1 MSHSPHIVGLGE
13 ALFDV
18 FENGREVV
26 GGAPLNFAVHAN
38 RLARVVGKSVAIV
51 SRVGADARGEA
62 VGAFLESAGMTGEF
76 LQKDAEH
83 ATGTVQVRLD
93 VGGQPSYEIVRD
105 VAWDFLQGNSEL
117 DALAEQC
124 ELVCY
129 GSLAQRSERSRET
142 IEAFVVRAKRAV
154 RLFDVNLRQSF
165 YDYSTLRRGCALATA
180 LKVNAEELG
189 VLASMLTLRGT
200 SPGDRVLSL
209 FERFPIEVVILTRGS
224 EGTAIYTPTGKFEG
238 PQVSYPLEAGAD
250 SVGAGDAATAA
261 AAVAMLAGH
270 SLDQVVNIANHAG
283 AFVAS
288 RHGATPELPGEILRM
303 MDRRAT
309 PDAG

>member
-1 MSHSPHIVGLGE
+1 MLVGLGE

-18 FENGREVV
+18 FSDGREVV
-26 GGAPLNFAVHAN
+26 GGAPLNFAVHAS
-38 RLARVVGKSVAIV
+38 RLARVIGKSATIV
-51 SRVGADARGEA
+51 SRVGIDERGSA
-62 VGAFLESAGMTGEF
+62 VAEFLEAAGMTAGF
-76 LQKDAEH
+76 LQQDAWH
-83 ATGTVQVRLD
+83 STGTVRVTLD
-93 VGGQPSYEIVRD
+93 TEGQPSYEIARD
-105 VAWDFLQGNSEL
+105 VAWDFLEMNAEL

-124 ELVCY
+124 VLVCY
-129 GSLAQRSERSRET
+129 GSLAQRSPQSREA
-142 IEAFVVRAKRAV
+142 IEAFVIRAKGAV

-180 LKVNAEELG
+180 VKVNAEELG
-189 VLASMLTLRGT
+189 VLASMLTLRG
-200 SPGDRVLSL
+200 SSAGDRVLSL
-209 FERFPIEVVILTRGS
+209 FERFPLEVVILTRGA

-238 PQVSYPLEAGAD
+238 QKVSYPFEAGAD

-261 AAVAMLAGH
+261 AAVALLAGH

-288 RHGATPELPGEILRM
+288 RHGATPELPVEILRM

-309 PDAG
+309 PA

>member
-1 MSHSPHIVGLGE
+1 MSDSPQIVGLGE

-18 FENGREVV
+18 FENGQELA

-38 RLARVVGKSVAIV
+38 RLAKMIGRTAAIV
-51 SRVGADARGEA
+51 SRVGADARGDA
-62 VGAFLESAGMTGEF
+62 MRGFLESAGMTGSF
-76 LQKDAEH
+76 LQKDSRH
-83 ATGTVQVRLD
+83 PTGTVLVALD
-93 VGGQPSYEIVRD
+93 AERQASYEIVPE
-105 VAWDFLQGNSEL
+105 VAWDFMESSADL
-117 DALAEQC
+117 DSLAERC

-129 GSLAQRSERSRET
+129 GSLAQRSAASRET
-142 IEAFVVRAKRAV
+142 IEGFLVRARSAL

-189 VLASMLTLRGT
+189 VLASMLTLRG
-200 SPGDRVLSL
+200 SNAGDRVVSL
-209 FERFPIEVVILTRGS
+209 FERFPIEVVILTRGAK
-224 EGTAIYTPTGKFEG
+224 GTAVYTPTGKFEG
-238 PQVSYPLEAGAD
+238 PPVSYSAEAGAD

-288 RHGATPELPGEILRM
+288 RHGATPVLPDEILRM
-303 MDRRAT
+303 MDRRSA
-309 PDAG
+309 